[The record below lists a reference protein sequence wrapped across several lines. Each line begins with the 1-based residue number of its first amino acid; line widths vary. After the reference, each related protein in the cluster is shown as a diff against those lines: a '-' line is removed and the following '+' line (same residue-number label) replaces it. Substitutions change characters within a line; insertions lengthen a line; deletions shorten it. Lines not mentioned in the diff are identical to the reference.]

1 VADLL
6 DNKYDSS
13 RHCSKPTLTIKQD
26 RLTAIVRIDTRRHGK
41 LLLSAQDPK

>member
-26 RLTAIVRIDTRRHGK
+26 RLTALYELIP
-41 LLLSAQDPK
+41 AAMANFC